1 MPSSSPS
8 RTAERKPGREGR
20 RFPPSGSRYC
30 SKIENSSDL
39 TWQLDIKLA
48 KLKILPWFHNSPSMG
63 RARAR
68 RDRGIWA
75 ASEGHRYRKSVDM
88 SPELSGRRLEI
99 RIKQKTIKNGT
110 DCFEVQDGGIVRGV
124 WRPSL
129 DAECLRIWRLI
140 GTPEA
145 KINKTYRS

>member
-48 KLKILPWFHNSPSMG
+48 KLKILPWFHNSPSTG

-68 RDRGIWA
+68 RGRGIWA
-75 ASEGHRYRKSVDM
+75 ASEGHRYRKSVDT
-88 SPELSGRRLEI
+88 SPELSDRRLEI
-99 RIKQKTIKNGT
+99 RIKQKTIKWGWL
-110 DCFEVQDGGIVRGV
+110 FWSAG
-124 WRPSL
+124 WRHC
-129 DAECLRIWRLI
+129 ERRLATVT
-140 GTPEA
+140 GCGMSPNLAFDWNTWS
-145 KINKTYRS
+145 KNK